1 MWRDDDARSAG
12 EAPTPTSVRGA
23 AAMMRA
29 MAEARPP
36 YVLIA
41 MATEE
46 RGKGLSSVV
55 EGLRLGVETFSDVEA
70 LLYHTRGS
78 VPEALVLEHGLV
90 AKVPQLDLVPLLR
103 RRASLADVPFLY
115 LGPDQPDVAAQV
127 VEQGVDAY
135 LTLPTKPTVVQAYL
149 RRLLER
155 RQVER
160 GLRSALEGSRRFEQA
175 YKESERVKD
184 DLIHMLV
191 HDLKSPISSVMGLL
205 DHSLEMLKASGSD
218 DAGLDEL
225 LSLARSESQHLLN
238 LAANIL
244 DVRRMKEGHMPYVP
258 QAITN
263 LSELAK
269 ESLGDVSGGPRDR
282 HFGFLVRPEAESIL
296 ADPGLLRRIL
306 ANLMS
311 NAIKHTRRGGYIDF
325 RAWKQ
330 DDAFVLSVRDDGEGI
345 PEADQ
350 KRIFNAFEQSRHT
363 VHDRY
368 DTGMGLTFC
377 KLAVE
382 KHGGRIWVES
392 KVGRGSTFYF
402 TIPVDVDASAGLSV
416 THTDAVAAS
425 A

>member
-1 MWRDDDARSAG
+1 MMLAMPDARA
-12 EAPTPTSVRGA
+12 
-23 AAMMRA
+23 
-29 MAEARPP
+29 P

-41 MATEE
+41 MATEQ
-46 RGKGLSSVV
+46 RGAGLSSVV
-55 EGLRLGVETFSDVEA
+55 EGLQLSAEVFTDVEK
-70 LLYHTRGS
+70 LLYHTRVA
-78 VPEALVLEHGLV
+78 VPEAVLLEHALV
-90 AKVPQLDLVPLLR
+90 EKVPQLDLIGVLR
-103 RRASLADVPFLY
+103 RRPSLADVPFVY
-115 LGPDQPDVAAQV
+115 LGPARLEHEAKVLG
-127 VEQGVDAY
+127 QGVDVY
-135 LTLPTKPTVVQAYL
+135 VPLPTSPAVLRGYL
-149 RRLLER
+149 ERLLDR
-155 RQVER
+155 RQSER
-160 GLRSALEGSRRFEQA
+160 GLRAALEQSRRFEQA

-205 DHSLEMLKASGSD
+205 DHSLEMLKSDGRD

-244 DVRRMKEGHMPYVP
+244 DVRRMKEGHMPYAPVP
-258 QAITN
+258 IESLTD
-263 LSELAK
+263 LAK
-269 ESLGDVSGGPRDR
+269 EALGDVSGGPRDR
-282 HFGFLVRPEAESIL
+282 HFGFLVRPEAERL
-296 ADPGLLRRIL
+296 EADAGLLRRIL
-306 ANLMS
+306 ANLMA

-325 RAWKQ
+325 RAWRQ

-382 KHGGRIWVES
+382 KHGGKIWVES

-402 TIPVDVDASAGLSV
+402 TIPVEVPAPVSDDVVVTSA
-416 THTDAVAAS
+416 
-425 A
+425 

>member
-1 MWRDDDARSAG
+1 MRAMPDARS
-12 EAPTPTSVRGA
+12 
-23 AAMMRA
+23 
-29 MAEARPP
+29 P

-41 MATEE
+41 MATEQ
-46 RGKGLSSVV
+46 RGAGLSSVV
-55 EGLRLGVETFSDVEA
+55 EGLQLAAEVFTDVEK
-70 LLYHTRGS
+70 LLYHTRVA
-78 VPEALVLEHGLV
+78 VPEAVLLEHALV
-90 AKVPQLDLVPLLR
+90 EKVPQLDLIGLLR
-103 RRASLADVPFLY
+103 RRPSLADVPFVY
-115 LGPDQPDVAAQV
+115 LGPSRLEHEAKVLG
-127 VEQGVDAY
+127 QGVDVY
-135 LTLPTKPTVVQAYL
+135 VPLPTSPAVVRGYL
-149 RRLLER
+149 ERLLGR
-155 RQVER
+155 RQSER
-160 GLRSALEGSRRFEQA
+160 GLRAALEQSRRFEQA

-205 DHSLEMLKASGSD
+205 DHSLEMLKSDGRD

-258 QAITN
+258 ATIESLTD
-263 LSELAK
+263 LAK
-269 ESLGDVSGGPRDR
+269 EALGDVSGGPRDR
-282 HFGFLVRPEAESIL
+282 HFGFLVRPEAERL
-296 ADPGLLRRIL
+296 EADAGLLRRIL
-306 ANLMS
+306 ANLMA

-325 RAWKQ
+325 RAWRQ

-382 KHGGRIWVES
+382 KHGGKIWVES

-402 TIPVDVDASAGLSV
+402 TIPVE
-416 THTDAVAAS
+416 VAAPIADDVVVTS

>member
-1 MWRDDDARSAG
+1 MQAK
-12 EAPTPTSVRGA
+12 A
-23 AAMMRA
+23 A
-29 MAEARPP
+29 P

-41 MATEE
+41 MATEA
-46 RGKGLSSVV
+46 RGEGLRSVV
-55 EGLRLGVETFSDVEA
+55 EDLSLGIEVFTDVEK

-78 VPEALVLEHGLV
+78 VPEAIVLEHALV
-90 AKVPQLDLVPLLR
+90 EAVAQLDLVALLR
-103 RRASLADVPFLY
+103 RRASLVDVPIAY
-115 LGPDQPDVAAQV
+115 LGPAQPDVTARV
-127 VEQGVDAY
+127 VDQGVDAY
-135 LTLPTKPTVVQAYL
+135 LTLPTRPDVVRATL
-149 RRLLER
+149 RRLLDR
-155 RQVER
+155 RQSER
-160 GLRSALEGSRRFEQA
+160 GLRHALEQSRRYEQA

-205 DHSLEMLKASGSD
+205 DHSLEMLKSD
-218 DAGLDEL
+218 QLEDSGLDEL
-225 LSLARSESQHLLN
+225 LGLARGEAQHLLN

-244 DVRRMKEGHMPYVP
+244 DVRRMKEGHMPYAPV
-258 QAITN
+258 AVGSLT
-263 LSELAK
+263 ELAK
-269 ESLGDVSGGPRDR
+269 EALGDVSGGPRDR
-282 HFGFLVRPEAESIL
+282 HFGFLVRPESEQIV

-306 ANLMS
+306 ANLMA

-325 RAWKQ
+325 RAWRQ
-330 DDAFVLSVRDDGEGI
+330 DDDFVLSVRDDGEGI

-368 DTGMGLTFC
+368 DSGMGLTFC

-402 TIPVDVDASAGLSV
+402 TIPVDVPAPVADEDPTVSIAG
-416 THTDAVAAS
+416 D
-425 A
+425 

>member
-1 MWRDDDARSAG
+1 MQR
-12 EAPTPTSVRGA
+12 T
-23 AAMMRA
+23 RA
-29 MAEARPP
+29 P

-41 MATEE
+41 MTSEA
-46 RGKGLSSVV
+46 RAD
-55 EGLRLGVETFSDVEA
+55 GLREVVDDLGLDSEVFTDVEA
-70 LLYHTRGS
+70 LLYHTRTS
-78 VPEALVLEHGLV
+78 IPEALVLEHALA
-90 AKVPQLDLVPLLR
+90 AKVPQLDLVALLR
-103 RRASLADVPFLY
+103 RRKALADVPFVV
-115 LGPDQPDVAAQV
+115 LGPADANVHAAVVASGA
-127 VEQGVDAY
+127 DAY
-135 LTLPTKPTVVQAYL
+135 LPLPTRPAVVKSYL
-149 RRLLER
+149 QRLLDRHQTER
-155 RQVER
+155 A
-160 GLRSALEGSRRFEQA
+160 LREALEHARTFEQA

-205 DHSLEMLKASGSD
+205 DHSLEMIKVTPADSSVE
-218 DAGLDEL
+218 EL

-244 DVRRMKEGHMPYVP
+244 DVRRMKEGHMPFEPHV
-258 QAITN
+258 IDS
-263 LSELAK
+263 LSDLAK
-269 ESLGDVSGGPRDR
+269 EALGDVSGGPRDR
-282 HFGFLVRPEAESIL
+282 NFGFLVRPESERL
-296 ADPGLLRRIL
+296 NADPNLLRRIL
-306 ANLMS
+306 ANLMA

-330 DDAFVLSVRDDGEGI
+330 DDDFVLSVRDDGEGI
-345 PEADQ
+345 PDGDQ

-402 TIPVDVDASAGLSV
+402 TIPAHV
-416 THTDAVAAS
+416 TVSGQEVVAVGTV
-425 A
+425 

>member
-1 MWRDDDARSAG
+1 MT
-12 EAPTPTSVRGA
+12 TPQ
-23 AAMMRA
+23 
-29 MAEARPP
+29 PP
-36 YVLIA
+36 YVLVA
-41 MATEE
+41 MASEA
-46 RGKGLSSVV
+46 RG
-55 EGLRLGVETFSDVEA
+55 EGLRPVVAALRLGAEVFDDVEK

-78 VPEALVLEHGLV
+78 VPEAIVLEHALV
-90 AKVPQLDLVPLLR
+90 DKVAQLDLIALLR
-103 RRASLADVPFLY
+103 RRASLVDVPIVY
-115 LGPDQPDVAAQV
+115 LGPASPELEAKV
-127 VEQGVDAY
+127 VDQGVDAY
-135 LTLPTKPTVVQAYL
+135 LVLPTRPDVVRATL
-149 RRLLER
+149 KRLLDR
-155 RQVER
+155 RQIER
-160 GLRSALEGSRRFEQA
+160 GLRHALEQSRRFEQA

-205 DHSLEMLKASGSD
+205 DHSLDMLKAGPQE

-225 LSLARSESQHLLN
+225 LGLARSEAQHLLN

-244 DVRRMKEGHMPYVP
+244 DVRRMKEGHMPYAPGVV
-258 QAITN
+258 AN
-263 LSELAK
+263 LTELAK
-269 ESLGDVSGGPRDR
+269 EALGDVSGGPRDR
-282 HFGFLVRPEAESIL
+282 HFGFLVRPEAERLL
-296 ADPGLLRRIL
+296 ADPNLLRRVL
-306 ANLMS
+306 ANLMA

-330 DDAFVLSVRDDGEGI
+330 DDDFVLSVRDDGEGI

-402 TIPVDVDASAGLSV
+402 TIPVDVAAPMA
-416 THTDAVAAS
+416 TEEIAVATA
-425 A
+425 

>member
-1 MWRDDDARSAG
+1 MPAMPDARA
-12 EAPTPTSVRGA
+12 
-23 AAMMRA
+23 
-29 MAEARPP
+29 P

-46 RGKGLSSVV
+46 RGTGLAAVV
-55 EGLRLGVETFSDVEA
+55 AELGLAVEVFTDVEK
-70 LLYHTRGS
+70 LLYHTRVA
-78 VPEALVLEHGLV
+78 VPEAVVMEHALV
-90 AKVPQLDLVPLLR
+90 AKVPQLDLIGLMR
-103 RRASLADVPFLY
+103 RRPSLADVPFVY
-115 LGPDQPDVAAQV
+115 LGPDSSEFKARV

-135 LTLPTKPTVVQAYL
+135 LTLPTAPDVIRAYL
-149 RRLLER
+149 QRLLDR
-155 RQVER
+155 RQAEL
-160 GLRSALEGSRRFEQA
+160 GLRTALEQSRRFEQA

-205 DHSLEMLKASGSD
+205 DHSLEMLKGASRE

-244 DVRRMKEGHMPYVP
+244 DVRRMKEGHMPYAP
-258 QAITN
+258 ADIGSLTD
-263 LSELAK
+263 LAK
-269 ESLGDVSGGPRDR
+269 EALGDVSGGPRDR
-282 HFGFLVRPEAESIL
+282 HFGFLVRPEAEQL
-296 ADPGLLRRIL
+296 AADAGLLRRVL
-306 ANLMS
+306 ANLMA

-345 PEADQ
+345 PEVDQ

-382 KHGGRIWVES
+382 KHGGKIWVES

-402 TIPVDVDASAGLSV
+402 TIPVDVAEPVADEVVMAGS
-416 THTDAVAAS
+416 
-425 A
+425 

>member
-1 MWRDDDARSAG
+1 MQAR
-12 EAPTPTSVRGA
+12 A
-23 AAMMRA
+23 A
-29 MAEARPP
+29 P

-41 MATEE
+41 MATET
-46 RGKGLSSVV
+46 RGEGLRSVV
-55 EGLRLGVETFSDVEA
+55 EGLSLDAMVFTDVEK

-78 VPEALVLEHGLV
+78 VPEAIVLEHALADAV
-90 AKVPQLDLVPLLR
+90 AQLDLVALLR
-103 RRASLADVPFLY
+103 RRASLVDVPIVY
-115 LGPDQPDVAAQV
+115 LGPTQPDVTARV

-135 LTLPTKPTVVQAYL
+135 LALPTRPDVVRVTL
-149 RRLLER
+149 RRLLDR
-155 RQVER
+155 RQSER
-160 GLRSALEGSRRFEQA
+160 GLRHALEQARRYEQA

-205 DHSLEMLKASGSD
+205 DHSLEMLKADQRDES
-218 DAGLDEL
+218 GLDEL
-225 LSLARSESQHLLN
+225 LGLARGEAQHLLN

-244 DVRRMKEGHMPYVP
+244 DVRRMKEGHMPYAPAAVGSL
-258 QAITN
+258 T
-263 LSELAK
+263 ELAK
-269 ESLGDVSGGPRDR
+269 EALGDVSGGPRDR
-282 HFGFLVRPEAESIL
+282 HFGFLVRPESERIV
-296 ADPGLLRRIL
+296 ADPNLLRRIL
-306 ANLMS
+306 ANLMA

-325 RAWKQ
+325 RAWRQ
-330 DDAFVLSVRDDGEGI
+330 DDDFVLSVRDDGEGI

-368 DTGMGLTFC
+368 DSGMGLTFC

-402 TIPVDVDASAGLSV
+402 TIPVDVPEPVPDEDV
-416 THTDAVAAS
+416 AVPGH
-425 A
+425 

>member
-1 MWRDDDARSAG
+1 
-12 EAPTPTSVRGA
+12 
-23 AAMMRA
+23 MMRA
-29 MAEARPP
+29 MPDARSP

-41 MATEE
+41 MATEQ
-46 RGKGLSSVV
+46 RGAGLSSVV
-55 EGLRLGVETFSDVEA
+55 EGLQLAAEVFTDVEK
-70 LLYHTRGS
+70 LLYHTRVA
-78 VPEALVLEHGLV
+78 VPEAVLLEHALV
-90 AKVPQLDLVPLLR
+90 EKVPQLDLIGLLR
-103 RRASLADVPFLY
+103 RRPSLADVPFVY
-115 LGPDQPDVAAQV
+115 LGPSRLEHEAKVLG
-127 VEQGVDAY
+127 QGVDVY
-135 LTLPTKPTVVQAYL
+135 VPLPTSPAVVRGYL
-149 RRLLER
+149 ERLLGR
-155 RQVER
+155 RQSER
-160 GLRSALEGSRRFEQA
+160 GLRAALEQSRRFEQA

-205 DHSLEMLKASGSD
+205 DHSLEMLKSDGRD

-244 DVRRMKEGHMPYVP
+244 DVRRMKEGHMPYAP
-258 QAITN
+258 ATIESLTD
-263 LSELAK
+263 LAK
-269 ESLGDVSGGPRDR
+269 EALGDVSGGPRDR
-282 HFGFLVRPEAESIL
+282 HFGFLVRPEAERL
-296 ADPGLLRRIL
+296 EADAGLLRRIL
-306 ANLMS
+306 ANLMA

-325 RAWKQ
+325 RAWRQ
-330 DDAFVLSVRDDGEGI
+330 DDAFVLSIRDDGEGI

-382 KHGGRIWVES
+382 KHGGKIWVES

-402 TIPVDVDASAGLSV
+402 TIPVEVVDPVVEDVVVTSA
-416 THTDAVAAS
+416 
-425 A
+425 

>member
-1 MWRDDDARSAG
+1 MQAR
-12 EAPTPTSVRGA
+12 A
-23 AAMMRA
+23 A
-29 MAEARPP
+29 P

-41 MATEE
+41 MATET
-46 RGKGLSSVV
+46 RGEGLRSVV
-55 EGLRLGVETFSDVEA
+55 EGLSLDAMVFTDVEK

-78 VPEALVLEHGLV
+78 VPEAIVLEHALADAV
-90 AKVPQLDLVPLLR
+90 AQLDLVALLR
-103 RRASLADVPFLY
+103 RRASLVDVPIVY
-115 LGPDQPDVAAQV
+115 LGPTQPDVTARV

-135 LTLPTKPTVVQAYL
+135 LALPTRPDVVRVTL
-149 RRLLER
+149 RRLLDR
-155 RQVER
+155 RQSER
-160 GLRSALEGSRRFEQA
+160 GLRHALEQARRYEQA

-205 DHSLEMLKASGSD
+205 DHSLEMLKADQRDES
-218 DAGLDEL
+218 GLDEL
-225 LSLARSESQHLLN
+225 LGLARGEAQHLLN

-244 DVRRMKEGHMPYVP
+244 DVRRMKEGHMPYAPAAVGSL
-258 QAITN
+258 T
-263 LSELAK
+263 ELAK
-269 ESLGDVSGGPRDR
+269 EALGDVSGGPRDR
-282 HFGFLVRPEAESIL
+282 HFGFLVRPESERL
-296 ADPGLLRRIL
+296 VADPNLLRRIL
-306 ANLMS
+306 ANLMA

-325 RAWKQ
+325 RAWRQ
-330 DDAFVLSVRDDGEGI
+330 DDDFVLSVRDDGEGI

-368 DTGMGLTFC
+368 DSGMGLTFC

-402 TIPVDVDASAGLSV
+402 TIPVDVPEPVPDEDV
-416 THTDAVAAS
+416 AVPGH
-425 A
+425 

>member
-1 MWRDDDARSAG
+1 MQAK
-12 EAPTPTSVRGA
+12 A
-23 AAMMRA
+23 A
-29 MAEARPP
+29 P

-41 MATEE
+41 MATEA
-46 RGKGLSSVV
+46 RG
-55 EGLRLGVETFSDVEA
+55 EGLRSVVAELSLGIEVFTDVEK

-78 VPEALVLEHGLV
+78 VPEAIVLEHALV
-90 AKVPQLDLVPLLR
+90 DAVAQLDLVALLR
-103 RRASLADVPFLY
+103 RRASLVDVPIAY
-115 LGPDQPDVAAQV
+115 LGPAQPDVTARV
-127 VEQGVDAY
+127 VDQGVDAY
-135 LTLPTKPTVVQAYL
+135 LILPTRPDVVRATL
-149 RRLLER
+149 RRLLDR
-155 RQVER
+155 RQSER
-160 GLRSALEGSRRFEQA
+160 GLRHALEQSRRYEQA

-205 DHSLEMLKASGSD
+205 DHSLEMLKSD
-218 DAGLDEL
+218 RLEDSGLDEL
-225 LSLARSESQHLLN
+225 LGLARGEAQHLLN

-244 DVRRMKEGHMPYVP
+244 DVRRMKEGHMPYAPV
-258 QAITN
+258 AVGSLT
-263 LSELAK
+263 ELAK
-269 ESLGDVSGGPRDR
+269 EALGDVSGGPRDR
-282 HFGFLVRPEAESIL
+282 HFGFLVRPESEQIV

-306 ANLMS
+306 ANLMA

-325 RAWKQ
+325 RAWRQ
-330 DDAFVLSVRDDGEGI
+330 DDDFVLSVRDDGEGI

-368 DTGMGLTFC
+368 DSGMGLTFC

-402 TIPVDVDASAGLSV
+402 TIPIDVPAPVVDEDATVSIAG
-416 THTDAVAAS
+416 D
-425 A
+425 